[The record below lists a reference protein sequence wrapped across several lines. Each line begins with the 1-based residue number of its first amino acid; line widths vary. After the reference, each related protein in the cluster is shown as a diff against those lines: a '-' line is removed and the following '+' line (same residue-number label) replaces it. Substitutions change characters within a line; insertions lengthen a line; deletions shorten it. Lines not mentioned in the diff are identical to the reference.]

1 MNDPFTTDTDLIEYI
16 LSIQN
21 MGEGDGKS
29 RETGSVSGQFLHFVD
44 EMPGGFFIYHA
55 YGGEELIYANKS
67 MLRIFDCD
75 TMAQFRELTGNSFRG
90 IVHPEDLEAVEES
103 IWRQIRD
110 SQYDLDYVEYRIIT
124 RRGEIRWVDDYGH
137 FIHSETAGDVF
148 YVFAGDST
156 ERKRLQRE
164 AESQAAE
171 ERRQYMDLL
180 EGLSIGYESI
190 LYVDLEQDRVQA
202 YRLNDRTRKQF
213 AKELE
218 VRRYSEFAPDYV
230 STWVHPEDREYVA
243 RSTASDDIRRQLAAD
258 RTFYV
263 NFRVVKDGS
272 TRYVQLRIVNVGESG
287 SVSKIVMGYQNM
299 DAEIVREI
307 ERQQL
312 LKNALESANTAI
324 VAKNAFLANMS
335 HDVRT
340 PMNAI
345 MGFTD
350 LARKHCQD
358 GGKLKYYL
366 DRIEAAGDQLLSLLN
381 GVLEISKIESGN
393 LHIENARCSLTETLQ
408 EVRTRAMSRAG
419 AKNITLT
426 LDLSGMEHDIVY
438 SDGAK
443 IGHILS
449 RIVSNGVKY
458 TKENGQVSVFV
469 REERADCAD
478 CAVYH
483 FIVQDNGIGIA
494 EDMLARI
501 FQPFE
506 REKNTTQSGVHGTGL
521 GLTIAKSIAEA
532 MGGTVEVVSE
542 VGKGS
547 TFTVTLRLCLRD
559 TQKGISSAKKKKPAP
574 TEGKKRVLIVED
586 TEINL
591 EIETEL
597 LRDAGYLVDVAADGS
612 VAVEKVRNSQPGYY
626 DLILMDI
633 QMPIMDGYRA
643 TEEIR
648 SLGDPVLSNI
658 PIVALSAN
666 AFDEDKKK
674 SRESGMNAHMEKPI
688 DTPRLMNVI
697 SSMLEE
703 GNTELETETCSTPD
717 RSGGTLQS

>member
-1 MNDPFTTDTDLIEYI
+1 MTAHEVIN
-16 LSIQN
+16 N
-21 MGEGDGKS
+21 
-29 RETGSVSGQFLHFVD
+29 
-44 EMPGGFFIYHA
+44 
-55 YGGEELIYANKS
+55 
-67 MLRIFDCD
+67 
-75 TMAQFRELTGNSFRG
+75 
-90 IVHPEDLEAVEES
+90 
-103 IWRQIRD
+103 
-110 SQYDLDYVEYRIIT
+110 
-124 RRGEIRWVDDYGH
+124 
-137 FIHSETAGDVF
+137 SETAGDVF

-478 CAVYH
+478 CAMYH

>member
-478 CAVYH
+478 CAMYH

>member
-366 DRIEAAGDQLLSLLN
+366 DRIEAVGDQLLSLLN

>member
-75 TMAQFRELTGNSFRG
+75 TMAQFREVTGNSFRG

>member
-478 CAVYH
+478 CAMYH

-547 TFTVTLRLCLRD
+547 TFT
-559 TQKGISSAKKKKPAP
+559 
-574 TEGKKRVLIVED
+574 
-586 TEINL
+586 
-591 EIETEL
+591 
-597 LRDAGYLVDVAADGS
+597 
-612 VAVEKVRNSQPGYY
+612 
-626 DLILMDI
+626 LILPKN
-633 QMPIMDGYRA
+633 Q
-643 TEEIR
+643 
-648 SLGDPVLSNI
+648 
-658 PIVALSAN
+658 
-666 AFDEDKKK
+666 F
-674 SRESGMNAHMEKPI
+674 
-688 DTPRLMNVI
+688 
-697 SSMLEE
+697 
-703 GNTELETETCSTPD
+703 
-717 RSGGTLQS
+717 

>member
-307 ERQQL
+307 VRQQL

-478 CAVYH
+478 CAMYH

>member
-44 EMPGGFFIYHA
+44 EMPGGFFFYHA

-124 RRGEIRWVDDYGH
+124 RRGEIRCVDDYGH

-478 CAVYH
+478 CAMYH

-658 PIVALSAN
+658 PSVALSAN
-666 AFDEDKKK
+666 AFDEDRKK

>member
-478 CAVYH
+478 CAMYH

-643 TEEIR
+643 TEEIC